1 MEKTIRIKLFLGIT
15 LLTLFL
21 SSLLGFSF
29 YESSISIHLEKIH
42 ANQLNKPEMSEKDI
56 SDAKEISINSA
67 SKVFVI
73 TLISTLIVTFYFA
86 NFSIRY
92 IESIHETNAEML
104 QAKNKAIEL
113 ARNLE
118 FEIQN
123 KTEECIQAKENVEML
138 TKAKSDLLAYMSHQ
152 IRTPMN
158 SILAATNLLLRNQP
172 KPEQTSNLEILK
184 FSTEN
189 LLVIINDILDYT
201 KIETNSIEFE
211 KKEFNLSQLVNSMRD
226 SFALMRGDKP
236 LEFVVEVDE
245 RLPKKV
251 IGDPVRL
258 YQILNNLILNAIKFT
273 SSGGVHLFL
282 KLNSSTKS
290 RVKIDFSVVDT
301 GIGIPSH
308 ELNSI
313 FDDFTDTKSKNKNTD
328 VEIGV
333 RLSISK
339 KLLELQGS
347 KIFVESQPD
356 IGTNFYFGLDFDLPI
371 EEFSSI
377 EKEKQEIEPSLSHVK
392 LLLVE
397 DYKLNQMVVEEFLN
411 IWNISVDIA
420 DNGKIAVEMADKKE
434 YTIILM
440 DLQMPII
447 DGYEATRLIRSL
459 PNNKYKTVPIIAL
472 TASAIQE
479 TITRVKFSGMNDY
492 ITKPFKPDV
501 LYKKIVQ
508 YTSKTS

>member
-1 MEKTIRIKLFLGIT
+1 MKQTIRIRLFLGIT
-15 LLTLFL
+15 LLSLFL

-42 ANQLNKPEMSEKDI
+42 ANQIGKTELSEKDI
-56 SDAKEISINSA
+56 SKIEEISINSA
-67 SKVFVI
+67 SKVFI
-73 TLISTLIVTFYFA
+73 IALISTLIITFYLLNFA
-86 NFSIRY
+86 IRY
-92 IESIHETNAEML
+92 IDSIHQRNSELTQANDKAKEHTKKLELEM
-104 QAKNKAIEL
+104 
-113 ARNLE
+113 
-118 FEIQN
+118 QN
-123 KTEECIQAKENVEML
+123 KTKDYMQANEKADKLVKE
-138 TKAKSDLLAYMSHQ
+138 KSNLLSYMSHQ

-158 SILAATNLLLRNQP
+158 SILAATNLLLRNKP
-172 KPEQTSNLEILK
+172 KQEQMSNLEILK

-226 SFALMRGDKP
+226 SFTLMRGDKP

-245 RLPKKV
+245 RLPKKI

-258 YQILNNLILNAIKFT
+258 YQILNNLILNAIRFT

-282 KLNSSTKS
+282 KLNSSTKFS
-290 RVKIDFSVVDT
+290 VKIDFSVVDT

-308 ELNSI
+308 ELNFI
-313 FDDFTDTKSKNKNTD
+313 FDDFTDSKSKNQNTD
-328 VEIGV
+328 VEIGL
-333 RLSISK
+333 RLSITK

-347 KIFVESQPD
+347 KIFVESQPN
-356 IGTNFYFGLDFDLPI
+356 IGTNFYFGIDFDLPV

-377 EKEKQEIEPSLSHVK
+377 VKEKKEIEPSLSHVK

-440 DLQMPII
+440 DLQMPLI

-479 TITRVKFSGMNDY
+479 TITRVKLSGMNDY

-508 YTSKTS
+508 YTTNPS

>member
-1 MEKTIRIKLFLGIT
+1 
-15 LLTLFL
+15 
-21 SSLLGFSF
+21 
-29 YESSISIHLEKIH
+29 
-42 ANQLNKPEMSEKDI
+42 
-56 SDAKEISINSA
+56 
-67 SKVFVI
+67 
-73 TLISTLIVTFYFA
+73 
-86 NFSIRY
+86 
-92 IESIHETNAEML
+92 
-104 QAKNKAIEL
+104 
-113 ARNLE
+113 
-118 FEIQN
+118 
-123 KTEECIQAKENVEML
+123 
-138 TKAKSDLLAYMSHQ
+138 
-152 IRTPMN
+152 
-158 SILAATNLLLRNQP
+158 
-172 KPEQTSNLEILK
+172 
-184 FSTEN
+184 
-189 LLVIINDILDYT
+189 
-201 KIETNSIEFE
+201 
-211 KKEFNLSQLVNSMRD
+211 
-226 SFALMRGDKP
+226 
-236 LEFVVEVDE
+236 
-245 RLPKKV
+245 
-251 IGDPVRL
+251 
-258 YQILNNLILNAIKFT
+258 
-273 SSGGVHLFL
+273 
-282 KLNSSTKS
+282 
-290 RVKIDFSVVDT
+290 
-301 GIGIPSH
+301 
-308 ELNSI
+308 
-313 FDDFTDTKSKNKNTD
+313 
-328 VEIGV
+328 
-333 RLSISK
+333 
-339 KLLELQGS
+339 LQGS

-508 YTSKTS
+508 YTSNLS